1 VSVSRRI
8 CLSRKRHPR
17 GQHPLKPAHPIAKIG
32 NLLAHARQINRGVT
46 HTFVEEDDLA
56 QRPYRITVEAH
67 AAAVFPRRRLT
78 GSRLDGPAKLSVTL
92 R

>member
-1 VSVSRRI
+1 MSVARRI
-8 CLSRKRHPR
+8 CLSRTRHASR
-17 GQHPLKPAHPIAKIG
+17 QHPLKPAHPIAKIG

-78 GSRLDGPAKLSVTL
+78 GSRLDGPAKLSASL